1 MNGLLENDDTGLY
14 LALKLLLIVLLE
26 YTKSWTSSIFRTCP
40 DSILQ
45 NVLICFAL
53 SSFFHGIVGG
63 PYVSLLLSRVPANT
77 KVVTFGLMHL
87 GMKIIGYAP
96 GPFFAG
102 SAIGNSYGIAIV
114 LIKKLVDSACIF
126 WKTDGCG
133 EKTSCQYYDN
143 GRFRAGFTNLLV
155 IPGLFTFPTYFYIVY
170 KTYSKK
176 PDRCPMYSHNQMEE
190 RKILNDNQ

>member
-1 MNGLLENDDTGLY
+1 MRDPFNPIRIATIISRSHASARQQKFNSYKMRLEISFPVLAWLDVRASVRPQTFQTAAAQKQASWTMTRTTKVYIFLLQIELIII
-14 LALKLLLIVLLE
+14 LKE
-26 YTKSWTSSIFRTCP
+26 YKTSWTSSIFRTCP
-40 DSILQ
+40 DTILQ

-102 SAIGNSYGIAIV
+102 SAIG
-114 LIKKLVDSACIF
+114 
-126 WKTDGCG
+126 
-133 EKTSCQYYDN
+133 
-143 GRFRAGFTNLLV
+143 
-155 IPGLFTFPTYFYIVY
+155 
-170 KTYSKK
+170 
-176 PDRCPMYSHNQMEE
+176 
-190 RKILNDNQ
+190 KIYCYCFL

>member
-1 MNGLLENDDTGLY
+1 M
-14 LALKLLLIVLLE
+14 
-26 YTKSWTSSIFRTCP
+26 
-40 DSILQ
+40 
-45 NVLICFAL
+45 LICFAL

-102 SAIGNSYGIAIV
+102 SAIGNINFYSVRLQYHF
-114 LIKKLVDSACIF
+114 VDSACIF

-133 EKTSCQYYDN
+133 DKTSCQFYDN
-143 GRFRAGFTNLLV
+143 GLFRAGFTNLLV
-155 IPGLFTFPTYFYIVY
+155 IPGLLTFPTYFYIVY

-176 PDRCPMYSHNQMEE
+176 PDRCPMYSHNEIEE
-190 RKILNDNQ
+190 SKILNNQ